1 MNLGKASVDGSLRVF
16 PSLHPNRRFEVKQL
30 DSTFE
35 AMMDE
40 LGIRKSSKSPEMF
53 QILNLEHKNFRILY
67 YRLGR
72 MMNRPV
78 LIIGLKMFF

>member
-53 QILNLEHKNFRILY
+53 HLNLKYRNFRIPKISQKK
-67 YRLGR
+67 
-72 MMNRPV
+72 NRPV
-78 LIIGLKMFF
+78 LIIGFKMFF

>member
-40 LGIRKSSKSPEMF
+40 LGIRKSSKSPEM
-53 QILNLEHKNFRILY
+53 
-67 YRLGR
+67 
-72 MMNRPV
+72 
-78 LIIGLKMFF
+78 

>member
-1 MNLGKASVDGSLRVF
+1 MTRPEFLGKASVDGSLRVF

-53 QILNLEHKNFRILY
+53 HSNLEYKNFRILNQ
-67 YRLGR
+67 RLVR
-72 MMNRPV
+72 KR
-78 LIIGLKMFF
+78 IAQF